1 MKKSLLTLSG
11 TFLLATLAACSGG
24 GDQEASDSSDGGD
37 GGSSGEEVTI
47 RLHHW
52 YNEEQDNWDDV
63 IASFEEDHPNINV
76 ESVTPENNDANETMQ
91 QIDLAAASGD
101 QLDVIMVNDASNY
114 AQRVS
119 QGMFEPLN
127 SYIDEAGFNFDEEYR
142 VNTAVDGERYALPG
156 KYNMHFVMM
165 NQDKLDEN
173 NLELP
178 TEWTWS
184 DFMDYA
190 DQLSEGEGANKMY
203 GTYFHT
209 WVDYVKLAAF
219 NQPENS
225 NLVKDDGTT
234 SNIDSEKI
242 RQSLEI
248 RQRGHKDGSAVPY
261 DNTISQELSYRDQF
275 FNESAASI
283 LTGSWMISEAG
294 GIDGSPSPFNVS
306 FAPYPK
312 AEEGD
317 PVTTPAGADFLSVYS
332 GSKNKDAAF
341 EFIRWYTT
349 EGIQEQGKYLP
360 AYQDADLQEVV
371 DNLVQA
377 GAAPDKVDTE
387 SLINVLETSEAAPLN
402 IPPTYIGEVEDAY
415 MSETDAFLLG
425 EQDLET
431 TIQNADEAAQEII
444 DNNAE

>member
-1 MKKSLLTLSG
+1 MKKSWITLSG
-11 TFLLATLAACSGG
+11 ILLLSALAACSGA
-24 GDQEASDSSDGGD
+24 EESESSDTSD
-37 GGSSGEEVTI
+37 DGSSGDEVTI

-52 YNEEQDNWDDV
+52 YNEDQDNWNEV

-127 SYIDEAGFNFDEEYR
+127 DYIEEAGFNYDEEYR
-142 VNTAVDGERYALPG
+142 VNTSVDDNYYALPG
-156 KYNMHFVMM
+156 KYNMNFVMM
-165 NQDKLDEN
+165 NQDKLEEN
-173 NLELP
+173 DLDIP
-178 TEWTWS
+178 TEWTW
-184 DFMDYA
+184 DEFMDYA
-190 DQLSEGEGANKMY
+190 AELSEGEGPDKMY

-219 NQPENS
+219 NQMENS
-225 NLVKDDGTT
+225 NLVKDDGVT
-234 SNIDSEKI
+234 SNIDSDI
-242 RQSLEI
+242 MRQSLEI
-248 RQRGHKDGSAVPY
+248 RQRGHEEESAVPY
-261 DNTISQELSYRDQF
+261 DETISQELNYRDQF
-275 FNESAASI
+275 FNQSAATI
-283 LTGSWMISEAG
+283 MTGSWMISESG
-294 GIDGSPSPFNVS
+294 GIDGSPAPFEVA

-312 AEEGD
+312 AAEED
-317 PVTTPAGADFLSVYS
+317 PITTPAGADFLSVYS
-332 GSKNKDAAF
+332 GSQNKDEAF

-349 EGIQEQGKYLP
+349 EGIQEQGRYLP
-360 AYQDADLQEVV
+360 SYQDAELQQVV
-371 DNLVQA
+371 DNLVE
-377 GAAPDKVDTE
+377 GSAAPDMVNKE
-387 SLINVLETSEAAPLN
+387 SLIDVLEASEASPLN
-402 IPPTYIGEVEDAY
+402 IPPTFIGEVEDAY

-431 TIQNADEAAQEII
+431 TIQNADETVQEII